1 MKKAGST
8 IRTAAATLAANLIFV
23 SFATADHRPG
33 HAPGGGPGGGTSDGQ
48 VFVSTSEREIWKVDL
63 PSGNKRLMGSPPEPF
78 FDLAVS
84 PDGFLFGLD
93 NSPAVLYRIDVN
105 TGEALQ
111 IGDLGYQDDGSFNSM
126 DFDAN
131 GNLYVARNRLLQ
143 VDPTTGAG
151 AVIGDTGFEATGDL
165 AIATDGMF
173 YMSTFGSNGI
183 DNLVQLDPTTG
194 AGALIGSIGFS
205 NVFGLDYVGDTLY
218 GITDDRRVIEINP
231 ITGRGSE
238 VRKLGIRGSV
248 YGMAG
253 IPATAAL
260 SVLSVPEPTTLT
272 LVAFGAIL
280 LATFR
285 DRRDSRQNLH
295 TKTIRPGSQ

>member
-1 MKKAGST
+1 MRSVSST
-8 IRTAAATLAANLIFV
+8 IRTVAAALAASLIYFSV
-23 SFATADHRPG
+23 AAAGHRSG

-63 PSGNKRLMGSPPEPF
+63 PSGNKTFVGSTPEPF

-84 PDGFLFGLD
+84 PDGFLYGLEF
-93 NSPAVLYRIDVN
+93 SAAVLYRIDVN

-165 AIATDGMF
+165 AISHDGMF
-173 YMSTFGSNGI
+173 YMSSFGPNGI
-183 DNLVQLDPTTG
+183 DNMVQLDPTTG
-194 AGALIGSIGFS
+194 AGTLIGSIGFS
-205 NVFGLDYVGDTLY
+205 NVFGLDFVGDTLY
-218 GITDDRRVIEINP
+218 GITNDRRIIEISP
-231 ITGRGSE
+231 ITGSGRE

-253 IPATAAL
+253 IPAPTAL

-285 DRRDSRQNLH
+285 DPRDNRSYLH
-295 TKTIRPGSQ
+295 TNKSGR